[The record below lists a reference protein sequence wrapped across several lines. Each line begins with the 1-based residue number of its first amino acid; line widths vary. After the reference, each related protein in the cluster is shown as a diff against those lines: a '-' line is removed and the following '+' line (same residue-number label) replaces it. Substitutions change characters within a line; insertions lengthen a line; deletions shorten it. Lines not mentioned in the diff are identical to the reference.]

1 MGCSS
6 VHNVQ
11 ALKGAQN
18 DCGYLAKWLLLQTLQ
33 SLLPL
38 FEHLPINVQPLLLC
52 AHQQTNE
59 AASTMAFDSEVLV
72 SAVKCSWSATV
83 PPGVI
88 ASATQLMI

>member
-1 MGCSS
+1 M
-6 VHNVQ
+6 HNAQ

-38 FEHLPINVQPLLLC
+38 FERLPINVQPLLC
-52 AHQQTNE
+52 AHQQANE

-72 SAVKCSWSATV
+72 GAVKCSWSAAE

-88 ASATQLMI
+88 ASATRLMI

>member
-1 MGCSS
+1 MGCNS
-6 VHNVQ
+6 VHNAQ

-18 DCGYLAKWLLLQTLQ
+18 DCGYLAKWLLLQRLQ
-33 SLLPL
+33 TLLPL
-38 FEHLPINVQPLLLC
+38 FEHLPINVQRLLC

-72 SAVKCSWSATV
+72 SAVKCSWSAAV

>member
-1 MGCSS
+1 MGCNS
-6 VHNVQ
+6 VHNAQ

-18 DCGYLAKWLLLQTLQ
+18 DYGDLAKWLLLQSLQ

-38 FEHLPINVQPLLLC
+38 FELLPINVQPLLC

-72 SAVKCSWSATV
+72 SAVKCSWSAAV

>member
-1 MGCSS
+1 M
-6 VHNVQ
+6 HNAQ

-18 DCGYLAKWLLLQTLQ
+18 DCAYHAKWLLLQTLQ

-38 FEHLPINVQPLLLC
+38 FERLPINVQPLLC
-52 AHQQTNE
+52 AHQQANE

-72 SAVKCSWSATV
+72 SAVKCSWSAAE

-88 ASATQLMI
+88 ASATRLMI

>member
-1 MGCSS
+1 M
-6 VHNVQ
+6 HNAQ

-38 FEHLPINVQPLLLC
+38 FERLPINVHPLLC
-52 AHQQTNE
+52 AHQQANE

-72 SAVKCSWSATV
+72 GAVKCSWSAAE

-88 ASATQLMI
+88 ASATRLMI